1 MQKYFIIWSDMRVP
15 DADLMEIIGNKKIES
30 PISAE
35 GMHVV
40 RNELALPHA
49 AGRFRMV
56 KPTPENLS
64 VSVYE
69 PSERLPSEA
78 LDSLAVGIEGEKYLE
93 VADAMLE
100 GRQGEL
106 LYTIAE
112 GLEENKKYVV
122 NMNHPSLIRAG
133 EGFSA
138 LCRSLERLGADFETA
153 AVVGIMLTQL
163 EVSLL
168 SQKPGEDK
176 PLPDESFMK
185 ALAATGFISN
195 HSIITVPNTE
205 RVKNSGLMNFEDE
218 VKDHRSLGKD
228 VLSLLTGEE
237 RQKGLLALIITGG
250 THDLYI
256 APEKTKDGQARLI
269 IRRVGR
275 GSIKLIMENGLE
287 VIQMEVPDIPGQPFD
302 ARISEGPELLTR
314 PNQMRQKM
322 IRTAVS
328 IGDKVPDVS
337 VEYEDQA

>member
-1 MQKYFIIWSDMRVP
+1 MSVP
-15 DADLMEIIGNKKIES
+15 AADLKEIIGHEKIES
-30 PISAE
+30 PISPA
-35 GMHVV
+35 GIHVV

-49 AGRFRMV
+49 TGRFRMV

-69 PSERLPSEA
+69 PNPRLSSEE
-78 LDSLAVGIEGEKYLE
+78 LDGVAVGIEGEGYIE

-133 EGFSA
+133 EGFAA
-138 LCRSLERLGADFETA
+138 LCRSLEKLGVDFETA

-168 SQKPGEDK
+168 AQKPGEDK

-195 HSIITVPNTE
+195 HSIITVPDTE
-205 RVKNSGLMNFEDE
+205 RVNSSGLMGLKDE
-218 VKDHRSLGKD
+218 VKDHRGLGKD
-228 VLSLLTGEE
+228 VLSHLTGEE
-237 RQKGLLALIITGG
+237 REKGLLALIITGG

-256 APEKTKDGQARLI
+256 APEQAQDGKARLI

-275 GSIKLIMENGLE
+275 GSVRLIMENGLE

-314 PNQMRQKM
+314 TTQMREKM
-322 IRTAVS
+322 LRTAES
-328 IGDKVPDVS
+328 IGKRLPGVL
-337 VEYEDQA
+337 VEHED